1 MDLNLETIKSQII
14 AEIKREVT
22 GRKPTQTATPAQ
34 EVTFGFHQLQQRKT
48 NNQQMEQEFKPFQRL
63 PIDENGRAEER
74 RSYQP
79 KNTPTR
85 RPSNYNRGTPRTNRT
100 QRDRSREP
108 AKSMILPRPRNRGM
122 CFHGEKCDW
131 GLDCDYEHTKEEED
145 LFLRENRRRNTRQ
158 RPGYQRPKSANR
170 GGR

>member
-1 MDLNLETIKSQII
+1 
-14 AEIKREVT
+14 
-22 GRKPTQTATPAQ
+22 
-34 EVTFGFHQLQQRKT
+34 
-48 NNQQMEQEFKPFQRL
+48 MEQEFKPLQRL
-63 PIDENGRAEER
+63 PIDENGRARER
-74 RSYQP
+74 RTYQP

-85 RPSNYNRGTPRTNRT
+85 KPPDYNQGTPRTNRT